1 MTEND
6 NINQAVNLIK
16 AGRREEA
23 RALIEDVLDQRPDD
37 PRAWAVLYQLTDTYD
52 EKVFA
57 LKQVLRWRPE
67 DKWATQNLVQLSD
80 KEALKRAIGHA
91 KEGRREKALSLVD
104 QVLSHDPENA
114 GAWFLKAKYAK
125 NPESAV
131 KSLNQ
136 VLRIS
141 PRDKRAKQQ
150 LARLQEQQVTGKKKL
165 TPTKILLGL
174 AGISIIMGLCVT
186 FGIPALRGLL
196 PTGSG
201 TDGDI
206 LGEVVELPMT
216 SCADLIER
224 ALSLTEGYCQKI
236 GSNEVCYGNYDVY
249 AEMIPGF
256 SERFNRVG
264 DVFPIEGFTK
274 LQASPI
280 NLDKDVWGIAV
291 IKLQANM
298 PGTVPGQNV
307 TFMVFGDTEVNN
319 TSGDMSAFY
328 FSTGFTGV
336 TCDEVPFDGLLIE
349 TPDGAGIVFQANGV
363 DFVIQGDAILQAEGG
378 EMTVSMVDGTGQIT
392 ADGQVVELEPGTSSS
407 VPLDEDL
414 EATGGPSEPEPLSDE
429 EVTLGCELFGIGCPE
444 EEATA
449 SPTNTLTTG
458 LLTYTP
464 VPGTP
469 GEPTNTSV
477 PFPSDTSPPQPPT
490 ITSPTDTPT
499 PHFTPTETHTPTPSA
514 TNTYSPPPMS
524 CSAIS
529 VDPVPGDGG
538 RFNITNNNAGEII
551 ITQIT
556 LTWPVGTN
564 GNWKRVILEGTTIG
578 NPNTDTSPATIVL
591 SASVI
596 QRTIEGSKT
605 EPMRF
610 IFQNPPAAPTGYS
623 VEITFDV
630 GCTISGTQ

>member
-23 RALIEDVLDQRPDD
+23 RALIEDVLDQKPDD

-57 LKQVLRWRPE
+57 LKQVLRWKPE
-67 DKWATQNLVQLSD
+67 DTWATQNLAQLDD
-80 KEALKRAIGHA
+80 KEALQRAIQHA

-104 QVLSHDPENA
+104 QVLSHDSENA

-141 PRDKRAKQQ
+141 PRDKRAKKQ
-150 LARLQEQQVTGKKKL
+150 LSRLQEQQVTGKKKL
-165 TPTKILLGL
+165 TPTKIMLGL

-186 FGIPALRGLL
+186 FGMPAFRELF
-196 PTGSG
+196 PAGSG

-206 LGEVVELPMT
+206 LGEVVDLPMT

-224 ALSLTEGYCQKI
+224 ALSLTEGNCQKI

-249 AEMIPGF
+249 AEMKPGF
-256 SERFNRVG
+256 SERFTHVG
-264 DVFPIEGFTK
+264 DRFPIGGFTK

-280 NLDKDVWGIAV
+280 NLDKDVWGIAL

-349 TPDGAGIVFQANGV
+349 TPEGAGIVFRANGV
-363 DFVIQGDAILQAEGG
+363 DFVLQGDAILQAEGG
-378 EMTVSMVDGTGQIT
+378 EMTISMVNGTGQIT
-392 ADGQVVELEPGTSSS
+392 ADGQVVELGPGTSSS
-407 VPLDEDL
+407 VEVDEDM
-414 EATGGPSEPEPLSDE
+414 EATGGPSDPEPLSDE
-429 EVTLGCELFGIGCPE
+429 EVVLACELFGIGCPE
-444 EEATA
+444 EEATV
-449 SPTNTLTTG
+449 SPTNTPASG
-458 LLTYTP
+458 LPTNTP

-469 GEPTNTSV
+469 GEPTNTST
-477 PFPSDTSPPQPPT
+477 PLPSDTPLPPVPTSTPAVTNTPPPT
-490 ITSPTDTPT
+490 NTLIPTV
-499 PHFTPTETHTPTPSA
+499 
-514 TNTYSPPPMS
+514 TNTSSPMS
-524 CSAIS
+524 CSAIT
-529 VDPVPGDGG
+529 VNPVSGAGG
-538 RFNITNNNAGEII
+538 EFNITNNNAGDIV
-551 ITQIT
+551 ITQIK

-564 GNWKRVILEGTTIG
+564 GIWKKVILGGTTIG
-578 NPNTDTSPATIVL
+578 NPNTDTSPATIIL
-591 SASVI
+591 SASPI
-596 QRTIEGSKT
+596 QRTIKGSKT
-605 EPMRF
+605 EPMVF
-610 IFQNPPAAPTGYS
+610 KFQNPTASTGYY

-630 GCTISGTQ
+630 GCTRSGTQ